1 MTLSAIIFLPLVVGL
16 LAAFAPRSQVRWIA
30 VAGSVAVLVYSIVLL
45 AGYPSHGSGLKW
57 AVDDMWIRELGIH
70 YSIGIDGLNLFL
82 VVLTA
87 LLWVPAT
94 IAAALREWE
103 SPRVF
108 FFNMALAQT
117 AVLGAFCAQDVAL
130 FVFFFDLMLVPFYFL
145 IGAFGGRRRV
155 AATTKFVIYTLVGSL
170 LMLAAAVALGVLSKA
185 GAGGHISFNIADLAQ
200 HPLSKGS
207 QEWIFLL
214 FAAAFL
220 VKMPA
225 FPLHGWM
232 PDAYRATPIPVLVLL
247 SAVLSKVGAYGFL
260 RIVLPLMPDASRH
273 FQELMIVIAVVSILY
288 GSVLAFSQDNGRLVI
303 GYSSIAQ
310 LGFITLGIFSLDP
323 KGAQGAVF
331 QMVNHGVVTAVLFLV
346 VGLLAARA
354 GGSDLLS
361 RMGGLAMRAPV
372 LAALFL
378 IAAFAAL
385 AMPGSG
391 NFVGEL
397 YILFGIFSSK
407 LAYGIVAS
415 VGVALAAVYMIRM
428 YQRAM
433 HNRLSAGAESRE
445 LSRADFGLIAPL
457 IAVIVFLGV
466 YPQFVLSRSELS
478 TTSRVPSAQNT
489 IAIDGRVVFRG
500 QVRSEWRTVPSGAG
514 SP

>member
-1 MTLSAIIFLPLVVGL
+1 
-16 LAAFAPRSQVRWIA
+16 VRWIA
-30 VAGSVAVLVYSIVLL
+30 AAGSVAVLVYSIVLL
-45 AGYPSHGSGLKW
+45 AGYPSHGAGLKW
-57 AVDDMWIRELGIH
+57 AVDDVWIRELGIH
-70 YSIGIDGLNLFL
+70 YSLGIDGLNLFL

-87 LLWVPAT
+87 LLWAIAT
-94 IAAALREWE
+94 LAAAVREWE

-108 FFNMALAQT
+108 FFNMALAET

-145 IGAFGGRRRV
+145 IGAFGGRQRV

-170 LMLAAAVALGVLSKA
+170 LMLAAAVALGVLSTPH
-185 GAGGHISFNIADLAQ
+185 GGSISFNIADLAQ

-260 RIVLPLMPDASRH
+260 RIVLPLMPDASQH
-273 FQELMIVIAVVSILY
+273 FQELMIVVAVVSILY
-288 GSVLAFSQDNGRLVI
+288 GSILAFSQDNGRLVV

-323 KGAQGAVF
+323 KGAQGALF
-331 QMVNHGVVTAVLFLV
+331 QMVNHGVVTAALFLIIAV
-346 VGLLAARA
+346 LAART
-354 GGSDLLS
+354 GGSELLS

-378 IAAFAAL
+378 ITALATL

-397 YILFGIFSSK
+397 YILFGIFDSK

-415 VGVALAAVYMIRM
+415 AGVALAAVYMIRM

-433 HNRLSAGAESRE
+433 HNRLPAGAESRE
-445 LSRADFGLIAPL
+445 LSRWDFGLIAPL
-457 IAVIVFLGV
+457 VAVIIFLGV
-466 YPQFVLSRSELS
+466 YPQFVLGRSEKS
-478 TTSRVPSAQNT
+478 TTARVPSAAN
-489 IAIDGRVVFRG
+489 
-500 QVRSEWRTVPSGAG
+500 QVRIGGRTYYAFQLDAAGVEGAYLNRSATSAG
-514 SP
+514 SSCWAPAAAAQSLGLPGCPP

>member
-1 MTLSAIIFLPLVVGL
+1 MTLTVLVFLPVVTGL
-16 LAAFAPRSQVRWIA
+16 LTAVLPRGLGRWLVAA
-30 VAGSVAVLVYSIVLL
+30 GTVAVLVYAIALI

-57 AVDDMWIRELGIH
+57 AVDKMWIRELGIH
-70 YSIGIDGLNLFL
+70 YSLGVDGLNLFL
-82 VVLTA
+82 IALTA

-94 IAAALREWE
+94 IAACLREWD

-108 FFNMALAQT
+108 FFNMALAET
-117 AVLGAFCAQDVAL
+117 AVLGAFVAQDVAL

-145 IGAFGGRRRV
+145 IGAFGGRNRV

-170 LMLAAAVALGVLSKA
+170 LMLAAAVALGVLSTPD
-185 GAGGHISFNIADLAQ
+185 GGQISFNIADLAQ
-200 HPLSKGS
+200 HHLSSGS
-207 QEWIFLL
+207 QQWIFLL

-232 PDAYRATPIPVLVLL
+232 PDAYRATPIPVLILL

-260 RIVLPLMPDASRH
+260 RIVLPLLPDASQH
-273 FQELMIVIAVVSILY
+273 FQELLIVIAVVSILY
-288 GSVLAFSQDNGRLVI
+288 GSALAFSQDDARLVV

-331 QMVNHGVVTAVLFLV
+331 QMVNHGLVTAVLFLIIS
-346 VGLLAARA
+346 LLAIRA

-361 RMGGLAMRAPV
+361 RMGGLATRAPV

-378 IAAFAAL
+378 ITALATL

-397 YILFGIFSSK
+397 YILFGIFDQK
-407 LAYGIVAS
+407 LVYGLVAIA
-415 VGVALAAVYMIRM
+415 GVVLAAVYMIRM
-428 YQRAM
+428 YQRSM
-433 HNRLSAGAESRE
+433 HNRLPDGAESRE
-445 LSRADFGLIAPL
+445 MSLPDFALIAPL
-457 IAVIVFLGV
+457 VAVIVFLGV
-466 YPQFVLSRSELS
+466 YPQFVLSRSEKS
-478 TTSRVPSAQNT
+478 TV
-489 IAIDGRVVFRG
+489 G
-500 QVRSEWRTVPSGAG
+500 QVPGAQPIAQRPS
-514 SP
+514 P

>member
-1 MTLSAIIFLPLVVGL
+1 MTLSVLIFLPLATGL
-16 LAAFAPRSQVRWIA
+16 LAAFAPARTARW
-30 VAGSVAVLVYSIVLL
+30 VVVTGSVAVLLYAIVLL
-45 AGYPSHGSGLKW
+45 AKYPSHGEGLKW
-57 AVDDMWIRELGIH
+57 AVDKIWIRELGIH
-70 YSIGIDGLNLFL
+70 YSLGVDGLNLFL
-82 VVLTA
+82 IVLTA

-94 IAAALREWE
+94 IAAALREWD

-108 FFNMALAQT
+108 FFNMALAET
-117 AVLGAFCAQDVAL
+117 AVLGAFVAQDVAL

-155 AATTKFVIYTLVGSL
+155 QATTKFVIYTLVGSL
-170 LMLAAAVALGVLSKA
+170 LMLAAAVALGVLSTPD
-185 GAGGHISFNIADLAQ
+185 GGSISFNIADLAK
-200 HPLSKGS
+200 HPLSTGS

-260 RIVLPLMPDASRH
+260 RIVLPLMPDASQH

-288 GSVLAFSQDNGRLVI
+288 GSILAFSQDNGRLVV

-331 QMVNHGVVTAVLFLV
+331 QMVNHGIVTAVLFLILAV
-346 VGLLAARA
+346 LAARA

-361 RMGGLAMRAPV
+361 RMGGLALRAPV

-378 IAAFAAL
+378 IAAFATL
-385 AMPGSG
+385 AMPGSA

-397 YILFGIFSSK
+397 YILFGIFQAK

-415 VGVALAAVYMIRM
+415 VGVGLAAVYMIRM

-433 HNRLSAGAESRE
+433 HNRLGPAAEMREMSRI
-445 LSRADFGLIAPL
+445 DFGLIAPL
-457 IAVIVFLGV
+457 VAVIIALGV
-466 YPQFVLSRSELS
+466 YPQFVLSRSEKS
-478 TTSRVPSAQNT
+478 TVSQLHPEISRILQKPTGWTCYAPISQTNACV
-489 IAIDGRVVFRG
+489 
-500 QVRSEWRTVPSGAG
+500 AG
-514 SP
+514 KTP

>member
-1 MTLSAIIFLPLVVGL
+1 MTLTVLVFLPLLTGLVGAFLPARVGRL
-16 LAAFAPRSQVRWIA
+16 LVA
-30 VAGSVAVLVYSIVLL
+30 AGSVAVLAYAIALI
-45 AGYPSHGSGLKW
+45 AGYPASGAGMKW
-57 AVDDMWIRELGIH
+57 AVDEVWIRELGIH
-70 YSIGIDGLNLFL
+70 YSLGVDGLNLFL
-82 VVLTA
+82 IALTG
-87 LLWVPAT
+87 LLWAIAT
-94 IAAALREWE
+94 LAALRRQWD
-103 SPRVF
+103 SPRLF
-108 FFNMALAQT
+108 FFNMALAET
-117 AVLGAFCAQDVAL
+117 AVLGAFVAQDVAL

-155 AATTKFVIYTLVGSL
+155 QATTKFVIYTLVGSL
-170 LMLAAAVALGVLSKA
+170 LMLAAAVALGVLSTPD
-185 GAGGHISFNIADLAQ
+185 GGQISFKISDLAQ
-200 HPLSKGS
+200 HPLSSGS
-207 QEWIFLL
+207 QQWIFLL

-260 RIVLPLMPDASRH
+260 RIVLPLMPDASVH

-288 GSVLAFSQDNGRLVI
+288 GSALAFSQDDARLVV

-323 KGAQGAVF
+323 KGAQGALF
-331 QMVNHGVVTAVLFLV
+331 QMVNHGVVTAVLFLIV
-346 VGLLAARA
+346 AILAARA

-361 RMGGLAMRAPV
+361 RMGGLAFRAPV

-378 IAAFAAL
+378 IAALAAL

-391 NFVGEL
+391 NFVAEL
-397 YILFGIFSSK
+397 YILFGIFDQK

-415 VGVALAAVYMIRM
+415 IGVALAAIYMIRM

-433 HNRLSAGAESRE
+433 HNRVAPGAESRE
-445 LSRADFGLIAPL
+445 MSRWDFGLVAPL
-457 IAVIVFLGV
+457 IAVIIFLGV
-466 YPQFVLSRSELS
+466 YPQFVLERSEKS
-478 TTSRVPSAQNT
+478 TTTQLQAVTHTTQEAQ
-489 IAIDGRVVFRG
+489 R
-500 QVRSEWRTVPSGAG
+500 
-514 SP
+514 

>member
-1 MTLSAIIFLPLVVGL
+1 VTLTVLIFLPLVTGL
-16 LAAFAPRSQVRWIA
+16 LGAFLPARLARLAV
-30 VAGSVAVLVYSIVLL
+30 VAGSIAVLVYAIVLL
-45 AGYPSHGSGLKW
+45 ADFPANGQAVKW
-57 AVDDMWIRELGIH
+57 AVDEIWIRELGIH
-70 YSIGIDGLNLFL
+70 YALGVDGLNLFL
-82 VVLTA
+82 IVLTA
-87 LLWVPAT
+87 ALWVPAT
-94 IAAALREWE
+94 IAASLRDWD

-108 FFNMALAQT
+108 FFNMALAET
-117 AVLGAFCAQDVAL
+117 AVLGAFCAQDLAL

-155 AATTKFVIYTLVGSL
+155 QATTKFVIYTLVGSL
-170 LMLAAAVALGVLSKA
+170 LMLAAAIALGVISAQDGSSLSFKL
-185 GAGGHISFNIADLAQ
+185 SDLAQ
-200 HPLSKGS
+200 HPVSSGS
-207 QEWIFLL
+207 QDWIFLL

-260 RIVLPLMPDASRH
+260 RIVLPLMPDASQH

-288 GSVLAFSQDNGRLVI
+288 GSILAFSQDEARLVV

-331 QMVNHGVVTAVLFLV
+331 QMVNHGIVTAALFLIIAV
-346 VGLLAARA
+346 LAARA
-354 GGSDLLS
+354 GSERLS

-378 IAAFAAL
+378 IVALATL

-397 YILFGIFSSK
+397 YILFGIFDSK
-407 LAYGIVAS
+407 LAFGIVAS
-415 VGVALAAVYMIRM
+415 LGVALAAIYMIRM
-428 YQRAM
+428 YQRSM
-433 HNRLSAGAESRE
+433 HNRLPPGVESRE
-445 LSRADFGLIAPL
+445 LSRWDFGLIAPL
-457 IAVIVFLGV
+457 VAVIIFLGV
-466 YPQFVLSRSELS
+466 YPQFVLQRSERGTVESLYLAAP
-478 TTSRVPSAQNT
+478 RKYGQVVPSWTCYAPVT
-489 IAIDGRVVFRG
+489 KECLDAAKV
-500 QVRSEWRTVPSGAG
+500 

>member
-1 MTLSAIIFLPLVVGL
+1 VTLSVLIFLPVVTGLVGAL
-16 LAAFAPRSQVRWIA
+16 LPWRLAKLLVAAGA
-30 VAGSVAVLVYSIVLL
+30 VAVLVYAIVLL
-45 AGYPSHGSGLKW
+45 AGYPASGGGMKW
-57 AVDDMWIRELGIH
+57 GVDDVWIRELGIH
-70 YSIGIDGLNLFL
+70 YSLGVDGLNLFL
-82 VVLTA
+82 IVLTA

-94 IAAALREWE
+94 IAASRREWD

-108 FFNMALAQT
+108 FFNMALAET

-155 AATTKFVIYTLVGSL
+155 QATTKFVIYTLVGSL
-170 LMLAAAVALGVLSKA
+170 LMLAAAVALGVLSTPD
-185 GAGGHISFNIADLAQ
+185 GGSISFKISDLAQ
-200 HPLSKGS
+200 HHLSGGD

-260 RIVLPLMPDASRH
+260 RIVLPLLPNASQH
-273 FQELMIVIAVVSILY
+273 FQELMIVVAVVSILY
-288 GSVLAFSQDNGRLVI
+288 GSVLAFSQDEARLVV

-331 QMVNHGVVTAVLFLV
+331 QMVNHGIVTAALFLIIAV
-346 VGLLAARA
+346 LAARA
-354 GGSDLLS
+354 GGKERLS
-361 RMGGLAMRAPV
+361 EMGGLALRAPV

-378 IAAFAAL
+378 IVALATL

-397 YILFGIFSSK
+397 YILFGIFDSK

-428 YQRAM
+428 YQRSM
-433 HNRLSAGAESRE
+433 HNRVAPGVESRE
-445 LSRADFGLIAPL
+445 LSRWDFGLIAPL
-457 IAVIVFLGV
+457 VAVIIFLGV
-466 YPQFVLSRSELS
+466 YPQFVLQRSEASTVFSLQSAAPRALTQVLPGWTTYMPLS
-478 TTSRVPSAQNT
+478 EA
-489 IAIDGRVVFRG
+489 
-500 QVRSEWRTVPSGAG
+500 RTP
-514 SP
+514 